1 MIKRMLIALGMLL
14 LTAALCVGSIIIMS
28 RNTDYLLQ
36 SLDRMQESFDQGD
49 MEACK
54 QEARQFAKD
63 FEEKTKMF
71 PFFLRHADISLI
83 EEIAIPLPVLIEQGD
98 TQHFA
103 AELVRCRSQ
112 LSKLSEMELP
122 LAGNIL

>member
-14 LTAALCVGSIIIMS
+14 TAVLCVGSIIIMS

-71 PFFLRHADISLI
+71 PFFLRHADISRI

>member
-1 MIKRMLIALGMLL
+1 MYIRDDETGEYWSVSWPVSYTHLDVYKR
-14 LTAALCVGSIIIMS
+14 
-28 RNTDYLLQ
+28 Q
-36 SLDRMQESFDQGD
+36 

-71 PFFLRHADISLI
+71 PFFLRHADISRI

-112 LSKLSEMELP
+112 LSNLSEMELP

>member
-71 PFFLRHADISLI
+71 PFFLRHADISRI
-83 EEIAIPLPVLIEQGD
+83 EEIAIPLPVL

>member
-36 SLDRMQESFDQGD
+36 SLDQMQESFDQGD

-54 QEARQFAKD
+54 QEARQFAK
-63 FEEKTKMF
+63 TKMF
-71 PFFLRHADISLI
+71 PFFLRHADISRI